1 MGCDVL
7 KSTKGRRLSGKAK
20 KRPRRTLAATRNP
33 CDDSLR
39 RTTRRKAHGGK
50 EIGGQKGKKT
60 PDGAKKQFLSS
71 MDPIVIPDIKVAAAS
86 LETTA
91 SQILETAAKEWLERH
106 RAGKR

>member
-1 MGCDVL
+1 
-7 KSTKGRRLSGKAK
+7 
-20 KRPRRTLAATRNP
+20 
-33 CDDSLR
+33 
-39 RTTRRKAHGGK
+39 
-50 EIGGQKGKKT
+50 
-60 PDGAKKQFLSS
+60 